1 MCAPTMRPGPPPAPM
16 PASIAVPPGAA
27 PELADY
33 AALFPA
39 RRILEDFAW
48 AARPTAER
56 PLLTHQPRQLA
67 WIEEHDARR
76 PSLGAGGGLASAE
89 QVSAL

>member
-1 MCAPTMRPGPPPAPM
+1 VRSNDASRAPARTDAREHRR
-16 PASIAVPPGAA
+16 PPGAA